1 MKKHSRDA
9 FIHLALASNMTFN
22 MVLFQP
28 ASSEEQKKMQKAMS
42 SVDLGKSD
50 SLRKNSQ
57 DGRFALCPGLRIN

>member
-1 MKKHSRDA
+1 MIKHSRDA
-9 FIHLALASNMTFN
+9 FIHFALASNMTFN

-57 DGRFALCPGLRIN
+57 DGRFALCRGLRIK